1 MGILSPVDR
10 IFDTIITE
18 EGKKQIASGKLKAE
32 FYSFSDASSFYKR
45 SDTLVSGSQDMLGRL
60 SFECSNLPQDLIT
73 IEVDDSGK
81 LKVKE
86 LQNLSGSTLTMLNG
100 QIYSGSYGDVNK
112 TQVTSSYVFSLLE
125 NTLDNFN
132 KQMLLGTS
140 TLYEDKPKQFL
151 VFPKDFRFQ
160 YNSNNP
166 IPSWNSV
173 GNLDNIESL
182 FSDRKLSHIPNYKF
196 LPPINK
202 KRPNGSFVSLG
213 TFINPSQQPI
223 LEFNDLKNE
232 LLDLERKGMKQ
243 EISFVETSLHN
254 RIVSQFF
261 EIDEIS
267 NAKLDVIDFGIF
279 PVLENNTTVFKHVFF
294 VGKLFVDN
302 NNSNTFVNMFTMVWE

>member
-1 MGILSPVDR
+1 MGILSPQDR

-18 EGKKQIASGKLKAE
+18 EGRKQIASGKLKAE
-32 FYSFSDASSFYKR
+32 YYSFSDASSFYKI
-45 SDTLVSGSQDMLGRL
+45 SDTFVSGSQDMLGRFSL
-60 SFECSNLPQDLIT
+60 ESSNLPQDLIT

-81 LKVKE
+81 LKVRE

-112 TQVTSSYVFSLLE
+112 TQVTSSFVFSLLE

-151 VFPKDFRFQ
+151 VYPKEFTFQ
-160 YNSNNP
+160 YTNNNP
-166 IPSWNSV
+166 VSSWNSV
-173 GNLDNIESL
+173 GNLENIESL

-202 KRPNGSFVSLG
+202 KRSNGSFTTLG
-213 TFINPSQQPI
+213 TFQNPTQQPI
-223 LEFNDLKNE
+223 LEFDDLKTE
-232 LLDLERKGMKQ
+232 LLDLNRNGMKQ
-243 EISFVETSLHN
+243 EITFLETSSHN
-254 RIVSQFF
+254 RIVTQFF
-261 EIDEIS
+261 EIDETS
-267 NAKLDVIDFGIF
+267 NTKLDVIDFGVF
-279 PVLENNTTVFKHVFF
+279 PIVENNNTVFKHVFF
-294 VGKLFVDN
+294 IGKLFVDN